1 MHKGGCCC
9 CSRNAILFKLSLMGM
24 MFALAMFFA
33 GLFYPISA
41 ITAPIP
47 LAWAMA
53 LLVLLPSITVYYDVK
68 EKFWAEVIAW
78 HEKNKKKSR

>member
-24 MFALAMFFA
+24 MFAVAMFFA
-33 GLFYPISA
+33 GVLYPINL
-41 ITAPIP
+41 ITVPIP

-53 LLVLLPSITVYYDVK
+53 LLVLLPSTTVYYDVK
-68 EKFWAEVIAW
+68 ERFWAEVIAW
-78 HEKNKKKSR
+78 HEKNGKKGK